1 MKQQLIQVEKK
12 PTKQTIRSVL
22 QSNGLEDLDKT
33 VLISV
38 DNKVVHDFDTV
49 VNDGQELR
57 VLPVHAGG

>member
-1 MKQQLIQVEKK
+1 MKQQLIQVENK
-12 PTKQTIRSVL
+12 PQKQTIRSVL
-22 QSNGLEDLDKT
+22 QAHGLQELDQT

-49 VNDGQELR
+49 VKEGQELR